1 MSALEVGNTFSS
13 FTNYTRIPI
22 YCAQLKWVCDDAY
35 KLAVGQS
42 FFFVGSVLG
51 TIFFGYL
58 ADRIGRLK
66 ACMLTTLTGAFGDF
80 ITSFVHSL
88 PFFSA
93 GRFIAGLSTDTQY
106 ILMYILGRSDLLLIS
121 YRGIF

>member
-1 MSALEVGNTFSS
+1 MILKVCHICWSLTA
-13 FTNYTRIPI
+13 YTRLLPHW
-22 YCAQLKWVCDDAY
+22 AQLEWVCDDAY

-42 FFFVGSVLG
+42 FFFIGSVLG

-66 ACMLTTLTGAFGDF
+66 ACMLTTLTGALGDF
-80 ITSFVHSL
+80 TTSFVSSL

-93 GRFIAGLSTDTQY
+93 GRFMAGLSTDTQY
-106 ILMYILGRSDLLLIS
+106 ILMYILGGS
-121 YRGIF
+121 